1 MQGIRLQG
9 VKKIAIGIV
18 ALAIAAIAF
27 VALKMSNMMVYGV
40 GLGIPGAIVLVGRT
54 ELIGGVPLTQV
65 SSKWDSLQG
74 GQRGVLGTLIVVVT
88 PLAILG
94 LFIAIITIAG

>member
-40 GLGIPGAIVLVGRT
+40 GLGIPAPAHACRSHVR
-54 ELIGGVPLTQV
+54 
-65 SSKWDSLQG
+65 SAS
-74 GQRGVLGTLIVVVT
+74 
-88 PLAILG
+88 
-94 LFIAIITIAG
+94 